1 VGERGEL
8 DVWWRVGVATVGRIY
23 RTAIHV
29 RYRGLEHIPRLGPAI
44 VGVNHVSVLDP
55 VAIALGTASQGR
67 MLRFLAATEFFAH
80 PVWGPGL
87 RVMRQIPIRRGIRD
101 LAALDEL
108 TSVLRGGGLAGIFPE
123 GRVGD
128 GSLPLR
134 GRSGAT
140 RVALATGAPILPVAV
155 WGTQARWPRGPIRYS
170 RPLRTP
176 VAVAFG
182 EPYALDPAIAGSPGE
197 MRRATRDLMVR
208 IEGLIKVS
216 QRAVESWTANRR
228 GHAPLAGPPSPGS
241 GRSRISTPGIPDG
254 TAT

>member
-1 VGERGEL
+1 MGDRGEL
-8 DVWWRVGVATVGRIY
+8 DIWWRLGVATVGRIY

-29 RYRGLEHIPRLGPAI
+29 RYRGLEHVPRDGPAI
-44 VGVNHVSVLDP
+44 VAVNHVSVLDP
-55 VAIALGTASQGR
+55 IAVALGTASQGR
-67 MLRFLAATEFFAH
+67 MLRFVAATEFFAH

-87 RVMRQIPIRRGIRD
+87 RVMRQIPIRRGTRD

-108 TSVLRGGGLAGIFPE
+108 TSELREGGLAGIFPE

-134 GRSGAT
+134 GRSGVT

-155 WGTQARWPRGPIRYS
+155 WGTQARWPRGPIRWS
-170 RPLRTP
+170 RPVRTP

-182 EPYALDPAIAGSPGE
+182 VPYELDPAVAGSPGE
-197 MRRATRDLMVR
+197 VRRATRDLMAR
-208 IEGLIKVS
+208 IEDLIEVCRS
-216 QRAVESWTANRR
+216 AVGGWTANRCR
-228 GHAPLAGPPSPGS
+228 HDPPIGPLSPGT
-241 GRSRISTPGIPDG
+241 GTSRISTPGIPDG